1 MGDGSAIGGW
11 ILTAAIIT
19 VLAGGASAVGSGNS
33 DRGSGSGGTSTA
45 DRSAASAS
53 RAASAPC
60 VRVTRGTTTDGS
72 RYKVFPVSAT
82 GSPDCRLQLGSNGR
96 PVTVLQQA
104 LLMCSNRA
112 VRVDGTFSE
121 DTRGALIR
129 DQRRQLDL
137 SPSGVYDSRTARTMH
152 WPWYDRRT
160 NEFTG
165 RCGQASDRSL

>member
-1 MGDGSAIGGW
+1 
-11 ILTAAIIT
+11 
-19 VLAGGASAVGSGNS
+19 
-33 DRGSGSGGTSTA
+33 
-45 DRSAASAS
+45 
-53 RAASAPC
+53 
-60 VRVTRGTTTDGS
+60 
-72 RYKVFPVSAT
+72 
-82 GSPDCRLQLGSNGR
+82 
-96 PVTVLQQA
+96 VLQQA

-165 RCGQASDRSL
+165 RCGQAYDRSL

>member
-33 DRGSGSGGTSTA
+33 SDAGRTSTA
-45 DRSAASAS
+45 DRSAAGAS
-53 RAASAPC
+53 RAAAVPPC

-72 RYKVFPVSAT
+72 RYKVFPVAANGSA
-82 GSPDCRLQLGSNGR
+82 DCRLQLGANGR

-104 LLMCSNRA
+104 LLLCSNRA

-129 DQRRQLDL
+129 DQRRQLDM

-165 RCGQASDRSL
+165 RCGEAYDRSL

>member
-11 ILTAAIIT
+11 LLTAAIIT
-19 VLAGGASAVGSGNS
+19 VLAGGASAVNSGPGTS
-33 DRGSGSGGTSTA
+33 RGSGSTSTPTA
-45 DRSAASAS
+45 TTGTGSAA
-53 RAASAPC
+53 APC
-60 VRVTRGTTTDGS
+60 TRVTRGDSADGS
-72 RYKVFPVSAT
+72 RYKIFPVSAA
-82 GSPDCRLQLGSNGR
+82 GSSECRLRLGDSGR
-96 PVTVLQQA
+96 QVTVLQQA

-121 DTRGALIR
+121 DTRGALLR
-129 DQRRQLDL
+129 DQRRQLAMA
-137 SPSGVYDSRTARTMH
+137 PTGVYDARTARTMH

>member
-19 VLAGGASAVGSGNS
+19 VLAGGASAVGSGRS
-33 DRGSGSGGTSTA
+33 TGSGSAADSRSA

-53 RAASAPC
+53 RAAQPPC

-72 RYKVFPVSAT
+72 RYKVFPVAANGSA
-82 GSPDCRLQLGSNGR
+82 DCRLQLGASGR

-165 RCGQASDRSL
+165 RCGQAFDRSL